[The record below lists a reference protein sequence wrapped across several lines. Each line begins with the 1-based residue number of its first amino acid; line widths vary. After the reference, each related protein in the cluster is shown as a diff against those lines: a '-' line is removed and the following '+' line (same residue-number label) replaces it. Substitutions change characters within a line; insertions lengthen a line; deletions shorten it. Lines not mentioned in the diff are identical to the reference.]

1 MSNTLAKNGPVLFSV
16 QPYFLAV
23 EKPFGFAAE
32 KDFYRFAA
40 EEAGFTAVSHP
51 VHPDFF
57 DFDKAR
63 QSAGY
68 REDRLGF
75 FRDLGLPV
83 VRFENHTTMGC
94 RNIAA
99 SHVKRHAH
107 FLAKPLDVSR
117 HQLEQ
122 AASRAFRQ
130 SVEDIR
136 ACGLNEIVGFP
147 GNRGFA
153 AAAFRWS
160 AWPKGLKLWVIAL
173 LAAKWQKDL
182 EFAADAGIKKV
193 TFEFGHPETDLLT
206 GKNMKLF
213 RRMLSKK
220 ARSVVGPNADKSH
233 FDMTGV
239 NGIPH
244 FLVSVEPVDAE
255 DSGAP
260 ATCHCK
266 SGIVR
271 AVAPGISSAYSG
283 WENFADASHTFATF
297 GLADDLEELEA
308 FADFV
313 YAHADGVFVWEGE
326 CVIVPNVRQSM
337 KIGAANTRAVMER
350 KFHDLYRLEGAV
362 GFSRQRPIDASGKI
376 IAPNGERIGIESWEG
391 GPFDAFADSPA
402 KPWDLLEMT
411 ADELGATIAVLS
423 EAALDEHVP
432 GFTVAL
438 QALYDMRAI

>member
-1 MSNTLAKNGPVLFSV
+1 MNPNPTLKGPVLFSV

-23 EKPFGFAAE
+23 GTPYGFSNE

-51 VHPDFF
+51 VLPQFF
-57 DFDKAR
+57 DFEEAR
-63 QSAGY
+63 KSVGY
-68 REDRLGF
+68 RDDRLGF

-94 RNIAA
+94 RAIAA
-99 SHVKRHAH
+99 SHVKRHAQ
-107 FLAKPLDVSR
+107 FLNKPLDISR
-117 HQLEQ
+117 HALERE
-122 AASRAFRQ
+122 ASRAFRQ
-130 SVEDIR
+130 SVEDIV
-136 ACGLNEIVGFP
+136 ACGLDEIVGFP

-160 AWPKGLKLWVIAL
+160 AWPRGLRLWVIAF
-173 LAAKWQKDL
+173 LAAKWGKDL

-193 TFEFGHPETDLLT
+193 TFEIGHPETDLLT
-206 GKNMKLF
+206 GKNLKIF
-213 RRMLSKK
+213 RGLLPKE
-220 ARSVVGPNADKSH
+220 ARAIVGPNADKSH
-233 FDMTGV
+233 FEMTGV
-239 NGIPH
+239 NGVPH
-244 FLVSVEPVDAE
+244 FEVGVEPVDAE
-255 DSGAP
+255 DAGAP

-271 AVAPGISSAYSG
+271 LVEPGVSSAYSG

-297 GLADDLEELEA
+297 GLADDLEELAA

-313 YAHADGVFVWEGE
+313 DKHAGGVYVWEGE

-337 KIGAANTRAVMER
+337 KIGASNTRAVMER
-350 KFHDLYRLEGAV
+350 KFNQLYRLDGARD
-362 GFSRQRPIDASGKI
+362 FRRQKPIDASGKI
-376 IAPNGERIGIESWEG
+376 VGPDGTLFAIEDWAG

-411 ADELGATIAVLS
+411 AAELAATVAILSQIAP
-423 EAALDEHVP
+423 DDGVP
-432 GFTVAL
+432 GIAEAREAL
-438 QALYDMRAI
+438 ARMMFV

>member
-1 MSNTLAKNGPVLFSV
+1 MSNTSAIKGPVLFTV
-16 QPYFLAV
+16 QPYFLSV
-23 EKPFGFAAE
+23 EKTFGFADE
-32 KDFYRFAA
+32 KDFYKFAA

-51 VHPDFF
+51 VHPAFF
-57 DFDKAR
+57 DFDEAR
-63 QSAGY
+63 KSAGY
-68 REDRLGF
+68 RADRLGF

-94 RNIAA
+94 RSIAA

-107 FLAKPLDVSR
+107 FLGQPLDVSR

-122 AASRAFRQ
+122 EASRAFRQ
-130 SVEDIR
+130 SVEDIV
-136 ACGLNEIVGFP
+136 ACGLDEIVGFP

-160 AWPKGLKLWVIAL
+160 SWPKGLRHWVIAL

-193 TFEFGHPETDLLT
+193 TFEIGHPETDLLT
-206 GKNMKLF
+206 GKNLKLF
-213 RRMLSKK
+213 RKMLSRK

-239 NGIPH
+239 NGVPH
-244 FLVSVEPVDAE
+244 FLVGVEPVDAE
-255 DSGAP
+255 DAGAP

-271 AVAPGISSAYSG
+271 AVQPGISSAYSG
-283 WENFADASHTFATF
+283 WENFGDASHTFATF
-297 GLADDLEELEA
+297 GLADDLDELEA

-313 YAHADGVFVWEGE
+313 DAHADGVFVWEGE

-350 KFHDLYRLEGAV
+350 KFDDLYRLEGAV
-362 GFSRQRPIDASGKI
+362 GFSRQQPIDASGKI
-376 IAPNGERIGIESWEG
+376 LAPNGERIDIESWEG

-411 ADELGATIAVLS
+411 ADEIEATVTILSDAGFNETSLGFP
-423 EAALDEHVP
+423 AALE
-432 GFTVAL
+432 AL
-438 QALYDMRAI
+438 ARMKAI